1 MEELKMELVKELMN
15 YYRENMND
23 FNNDIEELDRWN
35 GCLYDDKIY
44 PMDDLNEFFSNE
56 KPDEIIRRAFY
67 GYDETYTKD
76 EQREPF
82 NPNRNYFYFNGYGNL
97 VSIDEKDYSD
107 YLDIAFIQD
116 IIDNRYNLYLSEG
129 AEDMIDNYEDE
140 NE

>member
-1 MEELKMELVKELMN
+1 MELVKELMN

-82 NPNRNYFYFNGYGNL
+82 NPNRNYFHFNGYGNL

>member
-1 MEELKMELVKELMN
+1 MKLVEKLLAYYKEN
-15 YYRENMND
+15 KED
-23 FNNDIEELDRWN
+23 FANDIEELDDWT

-76 EQREPF
+76 EQRESF
-82 NPNRNYFYFNGYGNL
+82 NPNRNYFYFNGCGNL

-116 IIDNRYNLYLSEG
+116 IIDNSHNLVLSDGSQEII
-129 AEDMIDNYEDE
+129 EDYEDE
-140 NE
+140 K

>member
-1 MEELKMELVKELMN
+1 MELVEKLLEYYKEN
-15 YYRENMND
+15 VED
-23 FNNDIEELDRWN
+23 FNHDIEQLDSWT

-44 PMDDLNEFFSNE
+44 PMEELNELFSNE

-82 NPNRNYFYFNGYGNL
+82 NPNRDYFYFNGYGNL

-107 YLDIAFIQD
+107 YLDTDFVQEIIDNSYNLSLSGGAED
-116 IIDNRYNLYLSEG
+116 IID
-129 AEDMIDNYEDE
+129 DYEDE
-140 NE
+140 DE